1 MKHKTFHLSFQV
13 VVTEGKSSS
22 NAHIT
27 CEMHSE
33 IGHTILLLPITQFWQ
48 QYKR

>member
-1 MKHKTFHLSFQV
+1 MKHKTFHLSFQG

-33 IGHTILLLPITQFWQ
+33 IGHNLIVTNYSVLVTM
-48 QYKR
+48 